1 MRSSSC
7 AFHSSTSM
15 HIGPTFSLVS
25 SQPEHTY
32 LVLSSL
38 WLSNFLSPVSP
49 SHLFILWADASHR
62 GGGNGAATAQTAMA
76 QPNPTSTA
84 LACGKA
90 WQWWRNYGDRDNDG
104 VTTATTTMRT
114 YGDDMVQCCNTQQA
128 KEHSW
133 LPSVSC
139 APVQSRCASVVARL
153 GVVQGGSVGQL
164 FFCRKTIFKASCPSR
179 PFL

>member
-1 MRSSSC
+1 MRSSLR
-7 AFHSSTSM
+7 AFHTSTSM

-76 QPNPTSTA
+76 RPNPTSTA

-90 WQWWRNYGDRDNDG
+90 WQWWRNYGDS
-104 VTTATTTMRT
+104 VTTATMTMRP
-114 YGDDMVQCCNTQQA
+114 YGDDMAQCCNTQQA

-153 GVVQGGSVGQL
+153 GVVQGGSVGEL
-164 FFCRKTIFKASCPSR
+164 LFCRKEHSCPSR
-179 PFL
+179 PTLQVQ